1 MSIVRIVFI
10 RIVMRDAVAAQK
22 EKRRWSVEK
31 RLEFIDF
38 HLFWEGQ
45 INRADIMD
53 RFGVS
58 VPQASKDL
66 SLYQESAPKNL
77 DYDHRVKK
85 YFAGQAF
92 KPAFL
97 KPDSEAYLWQM
108 RDDISAMAGTD
119 GAWLPDL
126 PPHDMVRMPYRNVTP
141 AILREMITTIR
152 SVKAVEILYQSM
164 SSEEPSWRAI
174 SPHAFA
180 FDGLRWHVRAFCYRR
195 KTYRDFLLSRV
206 QDVRGAEVSHVSG
219 KEDTV
224 WNETFTVTLKPHPK
238 LSKSQAQAVARDYN
252 MEDMRVGIT
261 MRLAL
266 LYYFLR
272 QMGLE
277 DCDGESKNQREQHVV
292 IANKAETRK
301 AKAKAQYEGKN
312 TNE

>member
-1 MSIVRIVFI
+1 MKTKK
-10 RIVMRDAVAAQK
+10 QP
-22 EKRRWSVEK
+22 RRWSVEK

-38 HLFWEGQ
+38 RLYWEGQ
-45 INRADIMD
+45 INRVDIMD

-85 YFAGQAF
+85 YFAARTF

-97 KPDSEAYLWQM
+97 APDSEAYLWQM
-108 RDDISAMAGTD
+108 RDDVSAMSGID

-126 PPHDMVRMPYRNVTP
+126 PPHDIVRMPRRNVAP
-141 AILREMITTIR
+141 EILREMVAAIR
-152 SVKAVEILYQSM
+152 HEKAAEIFYQSM

-180 FDGLRWHVRAFCYRR
+180 FDGLRWHVRAFCHRR
-195 KTYRDFLLSRV
+195 KKHKDFLLSRV
-206 QDVRGAEVSHVSG
+206 QDMQESGETPVSG
-219 KEDTV
+219 EQDTV
-224 WNETFTVTLKPHPK
+224 WNEIFTVTLKPHPK

-252 MEDMRVGIT
+252 MQDMRLNVPV
-261 MRLAL
+261 RLAL

-272 QMGLE
+272 RLGLE
-277 DCDGESKNQREQHVV
+277 DCDGDSNNPQEQHVV

-301 AKAKAQYEGKN
+301 AKARAQYEEDN
-312 TNE
+312 NNE